1 MPTWDEKKRLSNIKD
16 HGLDFEG
23 CEAIFDNLTH
33 IYEDLRDRYEE
44 QRFCVVG
51 WLNGMVV
58 HLLSITHIFRGHQE
72 SDFDIGEPRHPSPDD
87 SVARRRV
94 AGAI

>member
-58 HLLSITHIFRGHQE
+58 HLTYTERE
-72 SDFDIGEPRHPSPDD
+72 EDFH
-87 SVARRRV
+87 
-94 AGAI
+94 AISLREAVKHEIKRYIKEISR